1 MVKADIARSISK
13 ETIRRV
19 IQKSEQPEMNL
30 FLVKRN
36 PDQKWSEIETYEI
49 AQKVCCKC
57 TVQLYEIWNHQ
68 KAYGYRENEVNLLK
82 SAHYY

>member
-36 PDQKWSEIETYEI
+36 PDQK
-49 AQKVCCKC
+49 
-57 TVQLYEIWNHQ
+57 
-68 KAYGYRENEVNLLK
+68 
-82 SAHYY
+82 

>member
-1 MVKADIARSISK
+1 MRRDRKLLCEKRVMVKADIARSISK

-36 PDQKWSEIETYEI
+36 PDQK
-49 AQKVCCKC
+49 
-57 TVQLYEIWNHQ
+57 
-68 KAYGYRENEVNLLK
+68 
-82 SAHYY
+82 